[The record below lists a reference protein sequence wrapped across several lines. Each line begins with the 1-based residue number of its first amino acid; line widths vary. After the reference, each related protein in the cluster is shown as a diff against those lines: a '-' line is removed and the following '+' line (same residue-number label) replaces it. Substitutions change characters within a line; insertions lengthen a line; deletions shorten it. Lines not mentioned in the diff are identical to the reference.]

1 MPDWWPPELAAALI
15 SGARHGMLPSAPLR
29 YRHPFVRLD
38 RFISHAT
45 SLSRAEAQR
54 AIRSGAVSVAGVTTR
69 DPSHHLAVD
78 AQVSLDGQ
86 PLSIRGPRYFMLN
99 KPAGYICAT
108 SDGAHPTVLDLLH
121 EPRPDNLHP
130 AGRLDIDTTGLVL
143 ISDDGEWSHRV
154 TSPRR
159 ECAKRYRVTLAE
171 DIAPGVA
178 QHFAEGVLLKGETR
192 VTRPA
197 QLETIS
203 PREVVLTIHEGKYH
217 QVKRM
222 FAAVGNH
229 VTALHRVSIGAIQL
243 DPSLNQGDYRPL
255 SEDEILS
262 I

>member
-1 MPDWWPPELAAALI
+1 
-15 SGARHGMLPSAPLR
+15 
-29 YRHPFVRLD
+29 VRLD
-38 RFISHAT
+38 RFISQAT
-45 SLSRAEAQR
+45 SLSRAQAQR
-54 AIRSGAVSVAGVTTR
+54 AIRHGSVTVAGALAR
-69 DPSHHLAVD
+69 DPSLHLAAD

-86 PLSIRGPRYFMLN
+86 PLTIAGPRYFMLH

-108 SDGAHPTVLDLLH
+108 HDGAHPTVLDLLH
-121 EPRPDNLHP
+121 ETDKEGLHP

-171 DIAPGVA
+171 DLEAEVA
-178 QHFAEGVLLKGETR
+178 QRFAEGVLLKGEEKK
-192 VTRPA
+192 TRPA
-197 QLETIS
+197 QLEVIS
-203 PREVVLTIHEGKYH
+203 TREVVLTIHEGKYH

-229 VTALHRVSIGAIQL
+229 VTALHRESIGAIRL
-243 DPSLNQGDYRPL
+243 DESLRPGEYRPL
-255 SEDEILS
+255 RKDEILS